1 MSLYESHEPHESR
14 VVSLSLISLSESH
27 DSHLIFIS
35 IMSLMSPKKS
45 PVASYILISPQ

>member
-1 MSLYESHEPHESR
+1 MSLYESQEPDESTI
-14 VVSLSLISLSESH
+14 VSLSLMSLSESH